1 MTTSFFTSGGRRVYL
16 RDRFDAGVALAKKLT
31 QYADRTDVIVLALP
45 RGGVP
50 VAAAIAD
57 ALHAPLD
64 VFLVRK
70 LGVPG
75 HEEFAFGA
83 LAADGVTVVNR
94 DAIDA
99 LGLRAEQIQ
108 RVVQEEQAEIIR
120 REQAYRDDRPFPHIK
135 DKTVILVDDG
145 LATGSTM
152 YAAVIALTELSPMR
166 IVVAAP
172 VASPEALE
180 SLRSMADSVVVLA
193 APDPFL
199 AVGAW
204 YENFDQ
210 VSDDEVRALLARRMQ
225 P

>member
-1 MTTSFFTSGGRRVYL
+1 MMRWIRWFNRV
-16 RDRFDAGVALAKKLT
+16 DAGVALGKKLA
-31 QYADRTDVIVLALP
+31 QYADRSDVIVLGLP

-50 VAAAIAD
+50 VAAAVAD

-83 LAADGVTVVNR
+83 LASDGAIVLNR
-94 DAIDA
+94 QAVDT
-99 LGLRAEQIQ
+99 LGLGPAQIQ
-108 RVVQEEQAEIIR
+108 QVVADEEQELVR
-120 REQAYRDDRPFPHIK
+120 REQAYRDDRPFPSIK
-135 DKTVILVDDG
+135 GKTVIIVDDG

-152 YAAVIALTELSPMR
+152 YAAVVALTELTPTR

-172 VASPEALE
+172 VASPEAIE
-180 SLRSMADSVVVLA
+180 SLRSVADSVVVLA

-204 YENFDQ
+204 YEHFDQ
-210 VSDDEVRALLARRMQ
+210 VSDDEVRALLTGRMA